1 MNIAESLSVSCKLT
15 TPELQQRKRTVI
27 SNLKQNLLEKKELAD
42 GFAYRFEATDNI
54 FDLISNF
61 VKTERLCCS
70 FFNFMISVFDD
81 NSLWLN
87 ISGPEGAKDFI
98 TAELGL

>member
-1 MNIAESLSVSCKLT
+1 KLTEPLSVTCKLT

-27 SNLKQNLLEKKELAD
+27 ADLNQNLLEKKELAN
-42 GFAYRFEATDNI
+42 GFVYRFEATDNMI
-54 FDLISNF
+54 DLISSF
-61 VKTERLCCS
+61 VKTERLCCD
-70 FFNFMISVFDD
+70 FFNFTITVSND

-98 TAELGL
+98 TTELEL